1 MTEEEGSLDIV
12 QEALESV
19 RVESLPQS
27 QAENITCSHDWEGI
41 VAQQY
46 ECRGI
51 IDTNY
56 ARIASI
62 EEDMRLLRE
71 QMKNCWREG
80 SRVGE
85 AGTSMGM
92 GGPNMGDAGHSMGED
107 EERHSM
113 SHDDCTTAES
123 GHAMGLEDPNMGQQ
137 GENFW
142 TPQPVFGGYLEYN
155 VHDGGNLAGVGTS
168 SRSPAATPIR
178 SYGHYTVQ
186 FASLDFGRLY
196 KFVTVK
202 RHKNESI
209 RYFDCCLEIYLSKGK
224 FMSFILTICL
234 CEVVVVYIGL

>member
-12 QEALESV
+12 REALESV

-27 QAENITCSHDWEGI
+27 QAENITCSHDCEGI

-56 ARIASI
+56 ACIAYI
-62 EEDMRLLRE
+62 EEDMHLLRE

-92 GGPNMGDAGHSMGED
+92 GGPNMGDVGHSMGED
-107 EERHSM
+107 ERTMYDHELSMYDDQHTMYHDEHNMVDEEPRMCDALSLFCSGQERHSM
-113 SHDDCTTAES
+113 SHDDCTTAEQ

-137 GENFW
+137 GENF
-142 TPQPVFGGYLEYN
+142 
-155 VHDGGNLAGVGTS
+155 
-168 SRSPAATPIR
+168 
-178 SYGHYTVQ
+178 
-186 FASLDFGRLY
+186 
-196 KFVTVK
+196 
-202 RHKNESI
+202 
-209 RYFDCCLEIYLSKGK
+209 
-224 FMSFILTICL
+224 
-234 CEVVVVYIGL
+234 